1 MKRLAAVVALSL
13 SFAAAQAGAAR
24 REGVDLPDR
33 VEDMG
38 WSLVL
43 NGVAV
48 RTVSFLDIR
57 VYVAALYLAKPN
69 HQASG
74 VLNDP
79 SPKRIDLV
87 FLRRADQDD
96 VVRAWR
102 GAFELN
108 CKAPCG
114 MPSVAV
120 DQFLAAQR
128 DVGEGDH
135 QVLRFDH
142 GTVSFAANGR
152 EVLRQQKPDFAR
164 LVLETFIGQGPPST
178 KFRAALLGVAD

>member
-1 MKRLAAVVALSL
+1 MRRLTAVAALCLV
-13 SFAAAQAGAAR
+13 FAAFQAGATR

-33 VEDMG
+33 IEDMG
-38 WSLVL
+38 RDLIL
-43 NGVAV
+43 NGIAV

-57 VYVAALYLAKPN
+57 VYVAALSLAKPD
-69 HQASG
+69 HEASA

-79 SPKRIDLV
+79 APKRIDLV
-87 FLRRADQDD
+87 FLRSAGQSD

-108 CKAPCG
+108 CKVPCR
-114 MPSVAV
+114 MPSCAV
-120 DQFLAAQR
+120 EQFLTAQR

-142 GTVSFAANGR
+142 GMVSFTVNGR
-152 EVLRQQKPDFAR
+152 ELLRQQEPDFAR
-164 LVLETFIGQGPPST
+164 LVLETFIGHGPPST
-178 KFRAALLGVAD
+178 KFRAALLGVGG